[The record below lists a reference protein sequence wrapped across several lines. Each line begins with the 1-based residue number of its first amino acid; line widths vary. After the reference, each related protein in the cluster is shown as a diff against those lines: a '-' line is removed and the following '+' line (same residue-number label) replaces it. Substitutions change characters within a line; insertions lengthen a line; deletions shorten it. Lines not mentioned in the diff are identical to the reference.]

1 MKYSYLLAILFLFAC
16 SDTNEKSELDR
27 CINANINLIQNI
39 TIDKLNES
47 PELFKLPVKMDIDF
61 FMAAVN
67 PGLTLELD
75 ADILAQEDKNAVK
88 EYLKSL
94 QESGELS
101 EDLIINSDDE
111 EISISVVERG
121 KIFDLKDVVDEF
133 DYDDEE
139 EAKFI
144 SDILSSTIRFSNVD
158 EIAKKTCWSQGIY

>member
-1 MKYSYLLAILFLFAC
+1 MKYSYLLTILFLFAC

-27 CINANINLIQNI
+27 CINANINLIQNT
-39 TIDKLNES
+39 TIDTLKES
-47 PELFKLPVKMDIDF
+47 PELFKLPVKMDIEII
-61 FMAAVN
+61 AGVYPA
-67 PGLTLELD
+67 LKLD

-101 EDLIINSDDE
+101 KAVIINSDDE
-111 EISISVVERG
+111 EISISIVERG

-144 SDILSSTIRFSNVD
+144 SDILSSTIRFSDVG
-158 EIAKKTCWSQGIY
+158 EIAKETCWSQGIY